1 MVSSSSRLCEI
12 QCRGAARGKPRPA
25 GIGGVFCNVEGQI
38 LISFSKVFGIEDF
51 NEAEILAILEALR
64 RYLSPIS
71 TFKCACLEGF
81 MTYQ

>member
-1 MVSSSSRLCEI
+1 M
-12 QCRGAARGKPRPA
+12 K
-25 GIGGVFCNVEGQI
+25 FNVEEQLGVSQDQQV
-38 LISFSKVFGIEDF
+38 LVEFFVMLKVKISFSKVFGIEDF